1 MPVFTYRGTNRS
13 GVSVSGE
20 VAAPSKNELANL
32 LRRQQITVTKMSEK
46 GKEFNLPTFGGGVS
60 PKELA
65 VFTRQF
71 SVMIDAGLPLVQ
83 CLEILAGQ
91 QENKTFQKVLTGV
104 RASVEG
110 GATLSASMK
119 QYPKVFDLL
128 YSNMVEA
135 GETGGILDTILQRL
149 STYIEKNVKLKRAVK
164 SALVYP
170 IGVLTVAGGVIT
182 LLLWKVVP
190 IFATL
195 FVGLGVDLPL
205 ATRIVIALS
214 NFVGSIFG
222 LLIVVAII
230 GGAVGLKVWHGTPR
244 GRYAID
250 ATLLRLPLV
259 GLLLRKIAVARFT
272 RTLGTLI
279 SSGVPILEGLDITA
293 RTAGNAVVEKALL
306 AVRKSLE
313 AGRTL
318 TEPLK
323 ETDVFPGM
331 VTQMI
336 GVGEQ
341 TGAMDAMLQKIAD
354 FYEDEVDAAVKDL
367 LTALE
372 PIMIVFLGVVVGGVV
387 ISMYL
392 PLFSLIGK
400 LSGAH

>member
-1 MPVFTYRGTNRS
+1 MPDYTYRGTNRAGS
-13 GVSVSGE
+13 SVSG
-20 VAAPSKNELANL
+20 VMQAASKSELQNL
-32 LRRQQITVTKMSEK
+32 LRRQQITPTKMSQK
-46 GKEFNLPTFGGGVS
+46 GKEFNLPTFGGGVNA
-60 PKELA
+60 KELA
-65 VFTRQF
+65 IFTRQF

-91 QENKTFQKVLTGV
+91 QENQTFQKVLAGTRG
-104 RASVEG
+104 SVEG
-110 GATLSASMK
+110 GATLSAAMR
-119 QYPKVFDLL
+119 QYPKVFDAL
-128 YSNMVEA
+128 YVNMVEA

-149 STYIEKNVKLKRAVK
+149 STYIEKNVKLQRAVK

-170 IGVLTVAGGVIT
+170 VGVLSVAAGVII

-195 FVGLGVDLPL
+195 FAGLGVDLPL
-205 ATRIVIALS
+205 PTKIVIMLS

-222 LLIVVAII
+222 LLIVVAFAGIV
-230 GGAVGLKVWHGTPR
+230 VGLKVWYGTEQ
-244 GRYAID
+244 GRYIID
-250 ATLLRLPLV
+250 ATILRLPVL
-259 GLLLRKIAVARFT
+259 GILMRKIAVARFT

-293 RTAGNAVVEKALL
+293 RTAGNAVVERALRK
-306 AVRKSLE
+306 VRRSLE
-313 AGRTL
+313 EGKSL

-323 ETDVFPGM
+323 DSEVFPGM

-336 GVGEQ
+336 AVGEQ

-354 FYEDEVDAAVKDL
+354 FYEEEVDAAVKDL

-372 PIMIVFLGVVVGGVV
+372 PVMIVFLGLVVGGVV

-400 LSGAH
+400 LAGR